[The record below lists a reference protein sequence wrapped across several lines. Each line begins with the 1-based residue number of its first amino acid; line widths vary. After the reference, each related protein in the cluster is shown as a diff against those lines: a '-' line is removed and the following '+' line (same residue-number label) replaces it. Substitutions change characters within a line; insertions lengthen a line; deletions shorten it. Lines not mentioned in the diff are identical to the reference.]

1 MKPQNLNVII
11 IDDEQNARLA
21 LRGIITENFPELHI
35 VDECNDVP
43 TAVKAIMKHR
53 PELIFL
59 DISMPGY
66 SGIEL
71 FKFIDLSELKVK
83 VIFVTAYS
91 EYAIN
96 AFELSAV
103 DYILKP
109 VRIDALRRAISKV
122 LEKSEDHVHVLH
134 ENMTQAHSQKM
145 ALQTGEGLM
154 IIPLSDII
162 YLKADGS
169 YTHFILQSDKK
180 ITVTKKIADF
190 ARLEQMGAFLRIHRS
205 HMINLD
211 KVSKILKIDGGLVV
225 MENGDQL
232 SISTDKKQDLMSLFE
247 NRL

>member
-1 MKPQNLNVII
+1 MKNLNVII
-11 IDDEQNARLA
+11 VDDEQNARLA
-21 LRGIITENFPELHI
+21 LRGIITENFPELQI
-35 VDECNDVP
+35 LDECNDVP
-43 TAVKAIMKHR
+43 TAVKSILKHQ
-53 PELIFL
+53 PDLIFL

-71 FKFIDLSELKVK
+71 FKFLDTDQFKFK

-122 LEKSEDHVHVLH
+122 QESQDDTLNVLH
-134 ENMTQAHSQKM
+134 ENMTPGHSQKL
-145 ALQTGEGLM
+145 ALQTGEGIT
-154 IIPLSDII
+154 IIPLNEIL

-169 YTHFILQSDKK
+169 YTHFLLSKNKK

-190 ARLEQMGAFLRIHRS
+190 TRLEQMGGFLRIHRS
-205 HMINLD
+205 HMVNID
-211 KVSKILKIDGGLVV
+211 RISKILKIDGGVV
-225 MENGDQL
+225 EMDNGDTL
-232 SISTDKKQDLMSLFE
+232 SISTDKKQDLIHLFE
-247 NRL
+247 NRI